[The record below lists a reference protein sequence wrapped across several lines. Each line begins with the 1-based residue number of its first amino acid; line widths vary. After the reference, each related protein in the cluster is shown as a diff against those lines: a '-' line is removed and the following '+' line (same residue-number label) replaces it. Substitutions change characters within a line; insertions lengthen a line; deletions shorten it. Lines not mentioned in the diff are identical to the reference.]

1 MKIKEQRGANHACKR
16 NVQTRWKG
24 MALAVPGSARS
35 TLGFSP
41 GPPRLKPNSSVAG
54 FRRTKAWRFHRRKG
68 IPSPG
73 IGWGSLLGLAA
84 CIAAV
89 LLATGCSRAPSFN
102 ILGSFFPAWL
112 LCGIV
117 GIVLAVVTRFIF
129 LRTNFEKEL
138 SPLILVYPC
147 LALFYTFTTWLLFFS

>member
-1 MKIKEQRGANHACKR
+1 
-16 NVQTRWKG
+16 
-24 MALAVPGSARS
+24 MALTVPNSARS
-35 TLGFSP
+35 NLGFRP
-41 GPPRLKPNSSVAG
+41 GRPRLKPHSGVAG
-54 FRRTKAWRFHRRKG
+54 LRRAKAWRFHRRKG

-73 IGWGSLLGLAA
+73 TGWGSLLGLAG
-84 CIAAV
+84 CVAAL

-117 GIVLAVVTRFIF
+117 GIVLAVVTRLIL

-147 LALFYTFTTWLLFFS
+147 LFLFYTFTTWLLFFS